1 MVRNCNPGGADTK
14 DHWRQSMK
22 ILRFNN
28 DQIGILKDGTSVVDV
43 SETIQHGT
51 EKGANRAM
59 EEFIERFG
67 SNQKEIEQ
75 AAAHGKAI
83 PLNSVKLLAPIP
95 RPSKCLAAFVNYLDR
110 PGAQPGNVPI
120 EFFYKSPELLGPE
133 GTIIIPDI
141 PPVTVFQPEAEL
153 AFVIGKRAKN
163 VTESAAMDYVLGY
176 IPFVDVS
183 ARGMVRRTQFLGK
196 GLDTWGPCGPW
207 ITTKDEVPDPHT
219 LQVKSWVNG
228 TLRQDYNTKDMA
240 QKIPQLIAWASRY
253 VPLNPGDVIATGTFH
268 VGLGPLNDGDVYEI
282 EIEKLGRAKF
292 YTKAYGP
299 RKEEKWAPPIPQP
312 GQRTGPGMSRV

>member
-1 MVRNCNPGGADTK
+1 
-14 DHWRQSMK
+14 
-22 ILRFNN
+22 
-28 DQIGILKDGTSVVDV
+28 
-43 SETIQHGT
+43 
-51 EKGANRAM
+51 M

-176 IPFVDVS
+176 IPFVDIS

-196 GLDTWGPCGPW
+196 GLDTWAPCGPW

-312 GQRTGPGMSRV
+312 GQKPGPGISRV

>member
-1 MVRNCNPGGADTK
+1 
-14 DHWRQSMK
+14 
-22 ILRFNN
+22 
-28 DQIGILKDGTSVVDV
+28 
-43 SETIQHGT
+43 
-51 EKGANRAM
+51 
-59 EEFIERFG
+59 
-67 SNQKEIEQ
+67 
-75 AAAHGKAI
+75 
-83 PLNSVKLLAPIP
+83 
-95 RPSKCLAAFVNYLDR
+95 
-110 PGAQPGNVPI
+110 
-120 EFFYKSPELLGPE
+120 
-133 GTIIIPDI
+133 
-141 PPVTVFQPEAEL
+141 
-153 AFVIGKRAKN
+153 
-163 VTESAAMDYVLGY
+163 MDYVLGY
-176 IPFVDVS
+176 IPFVDIS

-196 GLDTWGPCGPW
+196 GLDTWAPCGPW

-312 GQRTGPGMSRV
+312 GQRPGPGISRV